1 MIYLFLERR
10 RLRFSNHCRV
20 KPFAMDM
27 SGELLPSGNADSKRE
42 KSRESMFLLA
52 SLCFEGS
59 NKLIST
65 RVRNISSGGMMVD
78 NATKF
83 EKGHVVAA
91 ELKGIGNVMGIVA
104 WITPTR
110 MGISF
115 EEEVDPKLTRQL
127 VGVTK
132 LETNYAQ
139 IKESPRR
146 PGLAIR

>member
-1 MIYLFLERR
+1 
-10 RLRFSNHCRV
+10 
-20 KPFAMDM
+20 MDM
-27 SGELLPSGNADSKRE
+27 SGDLSPSGNTDSKRV

-65 RVRNISSGGMMVD
+65 RVRNISPGGMMVD
-78 NATKF
+78 NNTKF
-83 EKGHVVAA
+83 KKGHVVAA
-91 ELKGIGNVMGIVA
+91 ELKGIGTVMGTVA

-115 EEEVDPKLTRQL
+115 EEEVDPKLTRQQ
-127 VGVTK
+127 VGGNK
-132 LETNYAQ
+132 LDTNYAQ
-139 IKESPRR
+139 IPETPRR